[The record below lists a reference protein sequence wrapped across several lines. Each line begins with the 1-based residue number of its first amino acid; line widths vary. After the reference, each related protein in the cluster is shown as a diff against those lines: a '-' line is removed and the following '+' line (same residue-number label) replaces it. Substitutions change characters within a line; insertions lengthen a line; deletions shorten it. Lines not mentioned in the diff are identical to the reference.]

1 MKKALI
7 PLVLIAALAV
17 CFVVPNESR
26 AYTSVDQIDR
36 QLNKLRQQMNEAK
49 RKAEE
54 AEKNSRL
61 IESQLKANIRDL
73 DELMEKQAA
82 LVLQIAEK
90 QNEIDGQ
97 EHELDV
103 AEGQL
108 EEIIARIE
116 ARDALIRSRL
126 KLMYMRGAVSYLEVL
141 MQSTSFTD
149 FLDRY
154 NALKALL
161 GQDKEILD
169 QTRRDQQ
176 AMEDKK
182 EEIEMRLAN
191 LTREYDELATMQAQ
205 LAAQQ
210 KQKEVLIAQL
220 REEKEDHEHVSEEE
234 ERRLMELTA
243 EFNKL
248 EKEKNALMAK
258 LKAGTLAYPLPRVYP
273 VTSWFGSRV
282 DPITGAKGAFH
293 NGIDIGAPKGTDI
306 LAAGDGVV
314 IQAGWY
320 GGYGN
325 AVIINHG
332 LDKNGNELWT
342 LYGHAS
348 EVLVKKGQQVKKGD
362 HIAEV
367 GNTGRS
373 TGNHLHFTV
382 YLNQEAVDPKKYVNF

>member
-1 MKKALI
+1 MRKALI
-7 PLVLIAALAV
+7 PLVLIAALLV

-61 IESQLKANIRDL
+61 IESRLQENIRDL
-73 DELMEKQAA
+73 NELMEKQAA
-82 LVLQIAEK
+82 LAMKIVEK

-108 EEIIARIE
+108 QDIMDRIE

-126 KLMYMRGAVSYLEVL
+126 KLMYMRGSVSYLEVL
-141 MQSTSFTD
+141 LKSTSFAD

-161 GQDKEILD
+161 SQDKEILE

-176 AMEDKK
+176 AMEEKK
-182 EEIEMRLAN
+182 AEIERRLAD
-191 LTREYDELATMQAQ
+191 LTREYDELAVMQAE

-220 REEKEDHEHVSEEE
+220 QEEKEDHEHVSEEE
-234 ERRLMELTA
+234 ERRLMQLTA

-248 EKEKNALMAK
+248 EKEKNALLAQM
-258 LKAGTLAYPLPRVYP
+258 KAGTLAYPLPRVYP

-282 DPITGAKGAFH
+282 DPITGQKGAFH
-293 NGIDIGAPKGTDI
+293 NGIDIGAPKGTAI
-306 LAAGDGVV
+306 LAAGDGIV

-325 AVIINHG
+325 TVIINHG
-332 LDKNGNELWT
+332 QDKNGNELWT

-348 EVLVKKGQQVKKGD
+348 QVLVKKGQKVKKGD
-362 HIAEV
+362 QIAKV
-367 GNTGRS
+367 GSTGRS

-382 YLNQEAVDPKKYVNF
+382 YLNQQAVDPKKYVNF